1 MRRVCSVGVA
11 ALLAAISLPATSSAS
26 ALSEFIQIIQ
36 NGQQTTRSMALRP
49 PQSNAL
55 WLVVSSR
62 PSEGEAIAL
71 AQSYAPTLGPTLVVH
86 SRNGVFAVVA
96 GTLYQD
102 KAKANL
108 IALKELHIIPQ
119 DSFLSRGE
127 GLDGL
132 VWMSYQRGASFDF
145 ATQPNYL
152 RVVQRLQ
159 AAMTK
164 LGLYSGPVDGLIG
177 PTTVRAFRAYLS
189 RFDLQPGDLLTDY
202 SLAEIERN
210 AGDGFRNDQERN
222 AAQALG
228 YTDAQSFNDGKSGGF
243 TSASAFAQAKSM
255 GFMTQRDYDAAMSA
269 GFRSSDEYQR
279 ALTGGFTGAD
289 EYRAAVELGIPTRA
303 ELVAYRSSGFSN
315 PNEFRDA
322 KQKGF
327 TDKASYDKA
336 EARKLKA
343 AKASATAL
351 LSDAETFLKLNPQ
364 TSNLVEIA
372 GQAAALNAQV
382 QTESI
387 DALTSSTARLS
398 NLLMAVPSYSEFSAS
413 RDKERAEAV
422 EKQKAEIFAELQADR
437 QALKGWMSSHLTSA
451 KLPEVVQEVKALDE
465 ISDTNDFDSLAE
477 AREGVRAMIARQALA
492 DELDTGKAA
501 DGKPGSGD
509 GQESNSATYAVTDLN
524 KALLRGSLDDV
535 VVLYNAGPKA
545 PSLLRTISG
554 QFSLT
559 KNQAWICLLG
569 PQRTPA
575 LDKALLGAIDP
586 MGGKA
591 INVSSDCGAND
602 LDNADLFL
610 IQRKTF
616 LEAPPTLQ
624 AAYLEAVAAKTIR
637 VFDPIRFD
645 DIKARMDSDQT
656 LALKIAQ
663 EVSSGTREG
672 YGGILL
678 KSSSDR
684 ICRVI
689 DGNAAVHEETIS
701 KIADFAG
708 MSGSTVSYLSIDK
721 AYEDVRHEQCR
732 VLYASAAD
740 LKATSEALARD
751 GVQFAFA
758 PVWLDKGDAA
768 STAAKLDAAKQ
779 EAVKAAEAK
788 RVAADEEKKIAAQR
802 EADEKSSRSA
812 RQADL
817 RQKNGP
823 AATALLNLFSDGL
836 KRTVLGTTD
845 KANASSGI
853 NMDTLFPDFSKWNA
867 GLSQDNWKA
876 TEVTSEVQDY
886 GTVNWKGR
894 NLDGIVVRA
903 TVKMASAE
911 RGQYKDECFL
921 FGAVVDNEFQ
931 MVRDPYESK
940 CSDTDTSA
948 HWAVG
953 HELKS
958 LWVVN

>member
-1 MRRVCSVGVA
+1 MG
-11 ALLAAISLPATSSAS
+11 
-26 ALSEFIQIIQ
+26 F
-36 NGQQTTRSMALRP
+36 RP
-49 PQSNAL
+49 PQSKAF

-62 PSEGEAIAL
+62 PTEGEAIAL

-108 IALKELHIIPQ
+108 NALKELRIIPQ

-152 RVVQRLQ
+152 RAVQRLQ
-159 AAMTK
+159 AAMSK
-164 LGLYSGPVDGLIG
+164 LSLYSGPVDGLIG
-177 PTTVRAFRAYLS
+177 PTTVRAFRAYLA
-189 RFDLQPGDLLTDY
+189 RFDLQPGELLTDY

-210 AGDGFRNDQERN
+210 AGDGFHSDQERN
-222 AAQALG
+222 AAGALG
-228 YTDAQSFNDGKSGGF
+228 YRDAQSFNEAKSGGF
-243 TSASAFAQAKSM
+243 TSASVFAQAKSM
-255 GFMTQRDYDAAMSA
+255 GFITQREYDAAISG

-279 ALTGGFTGAD
+279 AQTGAFTAAN
-289 EYRAAVELGIPTRA
+289 EYRAAAQLGIQTRT
-303 ELVAYRSSGFSN
+303 ELVAYRASGFSD
-315 PNEFRDA
+315 PAAYRDA

-327 TDKASYDKA
+327 ADKVSYDKA

-343 AKASATAL
+343 ARAGATAL

-382 QTESI
+382 QTDSP
-387 DALTSSTARLS
+387 DGLNNSALKLST
-398 NLLMAVPSYSEFSAS
+398 LLMAVPGYPEFSAS
-413 RDKERAEAV
+413 RDKERAQAI

-437 QALKGWMSSHLTSA
+437 QGLKRWMSGHLTSA

-465 ISDTNDFDSLAE
+465 VADTDDLDSLAD

-492 DELDTGKAA
+492 DELDTSKAV
-501 DGKPGSGD
+501 GTQSGSD
-509 GQESNSATYAVTDLN
+509 ANQASNTATYAVTELN
-524 KALLRGSLDDV
+524 RTLLRGPLEDV

-559 KNQAWICLLG
+559 KNQAWICLFG
-569 PQRTPA
+569 PERTPA
-575 LDKALLGAIDP
+575 LDKALLGAINP

-591 INVSSDCGAND
+591 INVSSDCGAD
-602 LDNADLFL
+602 GLESADLFL
-610 IQRKTF
+610 VQRKTF
-616 LEAPPTLQ
+616 LEAPATLQ
-624 AAYLEAVAAKTIR
+624 AAYLEAMEAKTIR
-637 VFDPIRFD
+637 VFDPIRFE
-645 DIKARMDSDQT
+645 DIKARIDSDQT
-656 LALKIAQ
+656 LALKIAR
-663 EVSSGTREG
+663 EVSSGIREG

-678 KSSSDR
+678 TSSSDR
-684 ICRVI
+684 ICSVV
-689 DGNAAVHEETIS
+689 DGNAAVHEATIGQ
-701 KIADFAG
+701 IADFAG
-708 MSGSTVSYLSIDK
+708 MSGSTVSYPSIDK
-721 AYEDVRHEQCR
+721 AYEDVRHEHCR

-740 LKATSEALARD
+740 LKAASEALARD

-758 PVWLDKGDAA
+758 PLWLDKNDAA

-779 EAVKAAEAK
+779 EEVRAAEAK
-788 RVAADEEKKIAAQR
+788 RVASDEQKRIAAQR
-802 EADEKSSRSA
+802 ETDEKNFKSV
-812 RQADL
+812 RQGDL

-823 AATALLNLFSDGL
+823 AATTLLNLFSDGL
-836 KRTVLGTTD
+836 KRTVLGAPD
-845 KANASSGI
+845 KANAPSGI
-853 NMDTLFPDFSKWNA
+853 NMETLFPDFAKWNA
-867 GLSQDNWKA
+867 GLTQDNW
-876 TEVTSEVQDY
+876 TPTDVTSEIQDY

-894 NLDGIVVRA
+894 NLDGILVKA
-903 TVKMASAE
+903 TVKMASAV
-911 RGQYKDECFL
+911 RGQYKDECFV

-940 CSDTDTSA
+940 CNDAESSA
-948 HWAVG
+948 QWAVG

-958 LWVVN
+958 LWVAN

>member
-11 ALLAAISLPATSSAS
+11 ALLVAASLPARSSAS
-26 ALSEFIQIIQ
+26 SLSDFIQIIQ
-36 NGQQTTRSMALRP
+36 NGQQVVRPMGFRP

-62 PSEGEAIAL
+62 PGEEEAIAL
-71 AQSYAPTLGPTLVVH
+71 AQSYAPTLGPTLVAH

-108 IALKELHIIPQ
+108 AALKELHIIPQ
-119 DSFLSRGE
+119 DSFLSRGD

-159 AAMTK
+159 AAMSR

-177 PTTVRAFRAYLS
+177 PTTVKAFRVYQS
-189 RFDLQPGDLLTDY
+189 RFDLQTGDLLTEY
-202 SLAEIERN
+202 SLTEIERN
-210 AGDGFRNDQERN
+210 AGDGFHSDQERN
-222 AAQALG
+222 DARALG
-228 YTDAQSFNDGKSGGF
+228 YTDAQSFSDAKAGGF

-255 GFMTQRDYDAAMSA
+255 GFMTQRDYDAAVSG
-269 GFRSSDEYQR
+269 GFRNRDEYQG
-279 ALTGGFTGAD
+279 AQTGGFDAAN
-289 EYRAAVELGIPTRA
+289 EYRAALQLGIQNRA
-303 ELVAYRSSGFSN
+303 ELVAYRASGFSD
-315 PNEFRDA
+315 PAAYRDA

-327 TDKASYDKA
+327 SDKASYDKS

-343 AKASATAL
+343 ARAAAAAL
-351 LSDAETFLKLNPQ
+351 LSDAETFLKLNPD

-382 QTESI
+382 QTDST
-387 DALTSSTARLS
+387 DALNGSALRLT
-398 NLLMAVPSYSEFSAS
+398 NLLMAVPGYAEFSAS
-413 RDKERAEAV
+413 RDKERAAAIQ
-422 EKQKAEIFAELQADR
+422 KQKAEIFAELQADR
-437 QALKGWMSSHLTSA
+437 QPLKNWMSSHLTSA
-451 KLPEVVQEVKALDE
+451 KLPEVVEEVKALDE
-465 ISDTNDFDSLAE
+465 ISDTNDLDSLTDAQ
-477 AREGVRAMIARQALA
+477 EGVRAMIARQALA
-492 DELDTGKAA
+492 GELDAAKATDSQSENSA
-501 DGKPGSGD
+501 S
-509 GQESNSATYAVTDLN
+509 QESNSATYAVTELN
-524 KALLRGSLDDV
+524 KALLRGPLEDV
-535 VVLYNAGPKA
+535 VILYNAGPKA

-559 KNQAWICLLG
+559 KNQAWICLFG
-569 PQRTPA
+569 PERTPA
-575 LDKALLGAIDP
+575 LDKALLAAIDP
-586 MGGKA
+586 LGGKA
-591 INVSSDCGAND
+591 INVKSDCGAND
-602 LDNADLFL
+602 LDGADLFL
-610 IQRKTF
+610 VKRKTF

-624 AAYLEAVAAKTIR
+624 AAYLEGMEDKTFR
-637 VFDPIRFD
+637 VFDPIRFE
-645 DIKARMDSDQT
+645 DIRARMESDQT

-663 EVSSGTREG
+663 EVASGTREG
-672 YGGILL
+672 FGGILL
-678 KSSSDR
+678 TSSSDR
-684 ICRVI
+684 ICSVV
-689 DGNAAVHEETIS
+689 DGNAAVHEATIG

-708 MSGSTVSYLSIDK
+708 MSGSTVSYPSIDK

-732 VLYASAAD
+732 VLYASAAN

-751 GVQFAFA
+751 GVHFVFA
-758 PVWLDKGDAA
+758 PVWLDRSEAA

-779 EAVKAAEAK
+779 ETIKAAEAK

-802 EADEKSSRSA
+802 EADEKSSQSA
-812 RQADL
+812 RQLDL

-823 AATALLNLFSDGL
+823 AATALLNLFSESL
-836 KRTVLGTTD
+836 KRTVLGSAD
-845 KANASSGI
+845 KANTSSGI
-853 NMDTLFPDFSKWNA
+853 NVETLFPDFAKWNA

-876 TEVTSEVQDY
+876 TDVISAVEDY

-894 NLDGIVVRA
+894 NLDGIVVKA

-931 MVRDPYESK
+931 MVRDPYETK
-940 CSDTDTSA
+940 CNETQTSA
-948 HWAVG
+948 QWAVG

-958 LWVVN
+958 LWIAN

>member
-11 ALLAAISLPATSSAS
+11 ALLAAVCLPAVGSAS
-26 ALSEFIQIIQ
+26 SLFDLIQIIQ
-36 NGQQTTRSMALRP
+36 NGQQMTRPMAFRP
-49 PQSNAL
+49 PQSNAF

-62 PSEGEAIAL
+62 PTEGEAIAL

-102 KAKANL
+102 KAKSNL
-108 IALKELHIIPQ
+108 TTLKELYIIPQ
-119 DSFLSRGE
+119 DSFLSRGD

-159 AAMTK
+159 AAMSK

-177 PTTVRAFRAYLS
+177 PTTVKAFRAYLA
-189 RFDLQPGDLLTDY
+189 RFDLQPGEVLTDY

-210 AGDGFRNDQERN
+210 AGDGFHSDQERN
-222 AAQALG
+222 AARALG
-228 YTDAQSFNDGKSGGF
+228 FTDAQSFNDARSGGF

-255 GFMTQRDYDAAMSA
+255 GFMTQRDYEAALSA
-269 GFRSSDEYQR
+269 GFRSRNEYESAQ
-279 ALTGGFTGAD
+279 TGGFAAAD
-289 EYRAAVELGIPTRA
+289 EYRAALQFGIQTRA
-303 ELVAYRSSGFSN
+303 ELVGYRASGFSD
-315 PNEFRDA
+315 PAAYRDA

-327 TDKASYDKA
+327 SDKASYDKS

-343 AKASATAL
+343 ARAAATAL

-372 GQAAALNAQV
+372 AQAAALNAQV
-382 QTESI
+382 QTDST
-387 DALTSSTARLS
+387 DALNSSALRLS
-398 NLLMAVPSYSEFSAS
+398 NLLMAVPGYSEFSAS
-413 RDKERAEAV
+413 RDKERAREI
-422 EKQKAEIFAELQADR
+422 EKRKAEIFAELQAER
-437 QALKGWMSSHLTSA
+437 QALKHWMSSHLTSA

-465 ISDTNDFDSLAE
+465 ITDTNDLDTLAD

-501 DGKPGSGD
+501 DS
-509 GQESNSATYAVTDLN
+509 QESKGATYAVTELN
-524 KALLRGSLDDV
+524 KALLRGPLEDV

-559 KNQAWICLLG
+559 KNQAWICLFG
-569 PQRTPA
+569 PERTPA
-575 LDKALLGAIDP
+575 LDRALLGAIDP
-586 MGGKA
+586 LGGKA
-591 INVSSDCGAND
+591 INVKSECGTND
-602 LDNADLFL
+602 LESADLFL
-610 IQRKTF
+610 VQRKVF

-624 AAYLEAVAAKTIR
+624 AAYLEAMGAKTIR
-637 VFDPIRFD
+637 VFDPIHFD
-645 DIKARMDSDQT
+645 DIKARMDADQT
-656 LALKIAQ
+656 LAVKIAQ
-663 EVSSGTREG
+663 DVSSGMREG

-678 KSSSDR
+678 TSSSDR
-684 ICRVI
+684 ICSVI
-689 DGNAAVHEETIS
+689 DGNAAVHGATIG
-701 KIADFAG
+701 KLADFAG
-708 MSGSTVSYLSIDK
+708 MSGSTVSYPSIDK

-732 VLYASAAD
+732 VLYASAAN
-740 LKATSEALARD
+740 LKASSEALARD

-758 PVWLDKGDAA
+758 PVWLDNSEAA
-768 STAAKLDAAKQ
+768 TDAAKLDAAKQ
-779 EAVKAAEAK
+779 AAIKAAEAK
-788 RVAADEEKKIAAQR
+788 RVAADEEKKIAAKR
-802 EADEKSSRSA
+802 EADEKNSKSA
-812 RQADL
+812 RQLDL

-823 AATALLNLFSDGL
+823 AATALLNLFSEGL
-836 KRTVLGTTD
+836 KRTVLGSTD
-845 KANASSGI
+845 KSNTSSGI
-853 NMDTLFPDFSKWNA
+853 NMETLFPDFAKWNA

-876 TEVTSEVQDY
+876 TDATSEVQDY

-894 NLDGIVVRA
+894 NLDGIVIKA

-921 FGAVVDNEFQ
+921 FGAVVDHEFE
-931 MVRDPYESK
+931 MIRDPYESK
-940 CSDTDTSA
+940 CNDTQTSTR
-948 HWAVG
+948 WAAG

-958 LWVVN
+958 LWVAN

>member
-11 ALLAAISLPATSSAS
+11 ALLAAVALPAMSWASS
-26 ALSEFIQIIQ
+26 LSEFVQIIQ
-36 NGQQTTRSMALRP
+36 NGQQMSRPMAFRP
-49 PQSNAL
+49 PQSNAF

-62 PSEGEAIAL
+62 PSEGEAISL

-102 KAKANL
+102 KAKSNL
-108 IALKELHIIPQ
+108 AALKELRIIPQ
-119 DSFLSRGE
+119 DSFLSRGD

-145 ATQPNYL
+145 ITQPTYL
-152 RVVQRLQ
+152 RVVQRIQ
-159 AAMTK
+159 AAMSR
-164 LGLYSGPVDGLIG
+164 LGIYSGPVEGLIG
-177 PTTVRAFRAYLS
+177 PTTVKAFRAYLA
-189 RFDLQPGDLLTDY
+189 RFDLEPGELLTEY

-210 AGDGFRNDQERN
+210 AGDGFHSDQERN
-222 AAQALG
+222 AARDLG
-228 YTDAQSFNDGKSGGF
+228 FTDAQSYNDARSGGF

-255 GFMTQRDYDAAMSA
+255 GFITQRDYDAAMSG
-269 GFRSSDEYQR
+269 GFRTSDEYQR
-279 ALTGGFTGAD
+279 AQTGGFTAAN
-289 EYRAAVELGIPTRA
+289 EYRAAVQLGMKTTVELA
-303 ELVAYRSSGFSN
+303 AYRASGFSD
-315 PNEFRDA
+315 PAAYRDA
-322 KQKGF
+322 KQNGF
-327 TDKASYDKA
+327 ADKASYDKA

-343 AKASATAL
+343 ARGAATTL
-351 LSDAETFLKLNPQ
+351 LSDAETFVKLNPQ

-382 QTESI
+382 QTAST
-387 DALTSSTARLS
+387 DALNNSALKLS
-398 NLLMAVPSYSEFSAS
+398 NLLLAVPGYSEFSAS
-413 RDKERAEAV
+413 RDKERAQAI
-422 EKQKAEIFAELQADR
+422 EKQRAEIFAELQADR
-437 QALKGWMSSHLTSA
+437 QALKRWMSSHLTST
-451 KLPEVVQEVKALDE
+451 KLPEVVQEVKALDDV
-465 ISDTNDFDSLAE
+465 SDTNDLDSLTD
-477 AREGVRAMIARQALA
+477 AREGVRMMIARQALA
-492 DELDTGKAA
+492 EELDASTPASSQ
-501 DGKPGSGD
+501 SGNIANI
-509 GQESNSATYAVTDLN
+509 ESNTATYAVTDLN
-524 KALLRGSLDDV
+524 KALLRGALEEV

-575 LDKALLGAIDP
+575 LDKALLEAIDP

-591 INVSSDCGAND
+591 TNVKSDCGAND
-602 LDNADLFL
+602 LESADIFL
-610 IQRKTF
+610 VQRKTF

-624 AAYLEAVAAKTIR
+624 AAYLEAMEAKTIR
-637 VFDPIRFD
+637 VFEPIHFE
-645 DIKARMDSDQT
+645 DIKARMDSDQA

-678 KSSSDR
+678 MKSLDR
-684 ICRVI
+684 ICAVA
-689 DGNAAVHEETIS
+689 DGNAAVHEATIS

-708 MSGSTVSYLSIDK
+708 MSGSIVRYPSIDK

-732 VLYASAAD
+732 ALYASAAN
-740 LKATSEALARD
+740 LKGTSEALARD

-758 PVWLDKGDAA
+758 PVWLDQSEAA
-768 STAAKLDAAKQ
+768 SAAAKLDAANK
-779 EAVKAAEAK
+779 ETIKAAEAK
-788 RVAADEEKKIAAQR
+788 RVAADEAKKIAAQH
-802 EADEKSSRSA
+802 EADEKNSKSA

-823 AATALLNLFSDGL
+823 AATALLNLFSDSL
-836 KRTVLGTTD
+836 KRTVLGTAD
-845 KANASSGI
+845 KANTSSGI
-853 NMDTLFPDFSKWNA
+853 NVETLFPDFAKWNA
-867 GLSQDNWKA
+867 GLSQDDWKA
-876 TEVTSEVQDY
+876 TDVISEVEDY

-894 NLDGIVVRA
+894 NLDGIVVKA

-911 RGQYKDECFL
+911 RGQYQDECFL

-940 CSDTDTSA
+940 CNETNTPTQ
-948 HWAVG
+948 WAVG

-958 LWVVN
+958 LWLAN

>member
-11 ALLAAISLPATSSAS
+11 ALLAAASLPAISSAS
-26 ALSEFIQIIQ
+26 SLFDFIQIIQ
-36 NGQQTTRSMALRP
+36 NGQQMTRPMGFRP
-49 PQSNAL
+49 PQSNAF

-71 AQSYAPTLGPTLVVH
+71 AQSYEPTLGPTLVVH

-96 GTLYQD
+96 GTLYRD

-108 IALKELHIIPQ
+108 TALKELHIIPQ

-145 ATQPNYL
+145 ATQPNYM

-159 AAMTK
+159 AATSK

-177 PTTVRAFRAYLS
+177 PTTVKAFRAYLA
-189 RFDLQPGDLLTDY
+189 RFDLQPSELLTDY

-210 AGDGFRNDQERN
+210 AGDGFHSDQERN
-222 AAQALG
+222 AAGALG
-228 YTDAQSFNDGKSGGF
+228 YADAQSFSEAKSGGF
-243 TSASAFAQAKSM
+243 TSASVFAQAKSM
-255 GFMTQRDYDAAMSA
+255 GFVTQRDYDAAISG

-279 ALTGGFTGAD
+279 AQTGAFTAAT
-289 EYRAAVELGIPTRA
+289 EYRAAAQLGIQTRT
-303 ELVAYRSSGFSN
+303 ELVAYRASGFSDPAAYRN
-315 PNEFRDA
+315 A

-327 TDKASYDKA
+327 ADKVSYDKA

-343 AKASATAL
+343 ARAAATAL

-382 QTESI
+382 QTDSP
-387 DALTSSTARLS
+387 DALNNSALKLS
-398 NLLMAVPSYSEFSAS
+398 NLLIAVAGYSEFSAS
-413 RDKERAEAV
+413 RDKERAQAV
-422 EKQKAEIFAELQADR
+422 EKQKAEIFVELQADR
-437 QALKGWMSSHLTSA
+437 QALKHWMSGHLTSA
-451 KLPEVVQEVKALDE
+451 KLAEVVQEVKALDE
-465 ISDTNDFDSLAE
+465 VADTNDLETLGD

-492 DELDTGKAA
+492 DELDTSKAV
-501 DGKPGSGD
+501 GTQSGSD
-509 GQESNSATYAVTDLN
+509 ASQASNTATYAVTDLN
-524 KALLRGSLDDV
+524 KELLRGPLEDV

-569 PQRTPA
+569 PERTPA

-586 MGGKA
+586 LGGKT
-591 INVSSDCGAND
+591 INVTSDCGAD
-602 LDNADLFL
+602 VLETADLFL
-610 IQRKTF
+610 VRRKSF

-624 AAYLEAVAAKTIR
+624 AAYLEAMEDKTIR
-637 VFDPIRFD
+637 VFDPIRFED
-645 DIKARMDSDQT
+645 LKARMDSDQT

-678 KSSSDR
+678 TNAMDR
-684 ICRVI
+684 ICSAI
-689 DGNAAVHEETIS
+689 EGNAAVHEATIG

-708 MSGSTVSYLSIDK
+708 MSGSIVSFPSIDK

-740 LKATSEALARD
+740 LKAASEALARD

-758 PVWLDKGDAA
+758 PVWLDKGEAA
-768 STAAKLDAAKQ
+768 TAAAKLDAAKQ
-779 EAVKAAEAK
+779 EEIKAAETK
-788 RVAADEEKKIAAQR
+788 RVIADEENKVAARR
-802 EADEKSSRSA
+802 EADEKNSKSA

-817 RQKNGP
+817 RQRNGP
-823 AATALLNLFSDGL
+823 AAAALLNLFSDGL
-836 KRTVLGTTD
+836 KRTVLGLTD
-845 KANASSGI
+845 KANTSSI
-853 NMDTLFPDFSKWNA
+853 NMENLFPDFAKWNA
-867 GLSQDNWKA
+867 GLLQDNWKA
-876 TEVTSEVQDY
+876 TDVISEVQDY

-894 NLDGIVVRA
+894 NLDGIVVKA
-903 TVKMASAE
+903 TVKMASGE

-921 FGAVVDNEFQ
+921 FGAVLDKEFQ

-940 CSDTDTSA
+940 CSDTQTPA
-948 HWAVG
+948 QWALG
-953 HELKS
+953 HELNS
-958 LWVVN
+958 LWVAN

>member
-1 MRRVCSVGVA
+1 M
-11 ALLAAISLPATSSAS
+11 SSAS
-26 ALSEFIQIIQ
+26 SLSEFIQIIQ
-36 NGQQTTRSMALRP
+36 NGQQMTRPMGFRP

-62 PSEGEAIAL
+62 PTEEEAIAL
-71 AQSYAPTLGPTLVVH
+71 AQSYAPTLGPTLVAH

-108 IALKELHIIPQ
+108 AALKGLHIIPQ
-119 DSFLSRGE
+119 DSFLSRGD

-159 AAMTK
+159 AAMTR
-164 LGLYSGPVDGLIG
+164 LGLYAGPVDGLVG
-177 PTTVRAFRAYLS
+177 PTTVKAFRSYLA
-189 RFDLQPGDLLTDY
+189 RFDLPPGELLTDY

-228 YTDAQSFNDGKSGGF
+228 YTDAQSYNDAKSGGF
-243 TSASAFAQAKSM
+243 TSASVFAQAKSM
-255 GFMTQRDYDAAMSA
+255 GISTQREFDAATTG
-269 GFRSSDEYQR
+269 GFRSHDEYQR
-279 ALTGGFTGAD
+279 AQSGGFTVAD
-289 EYRAAVELGIPTRA
+289 DFRAAVELGIQTKA
-303 ELVAYRSSGFSN
+303 ELAAFRTSGFSN
-315 PNEFRDA
+315 PSEFRVA

-327 TDKASYDKA
+327 ADKASFDKS
-336 EARKLKA
+336 EARRLKA
-343 AKASATAL
+343 ARASATTV

-382 QTESI
+382 QTVSI
-387 DALTSSTARLS
+387 DALNDSTLRLT
-398 NLLMAVPSYSEFSAS
+398 NLLMAVPRYPEFSAS
-413 RDKERAEAV
+413 RDKERAQEI
-422 EKQKAEIFAELQADR
+422 EKKKAEIFAELQSDR
-437 QALKGWMSSHLTSA
+437 QALKRWMSSHLTSA
-451 KLPEVVQEVKALDE
+451 KLPEVVQEVKSLDE
-465 ISDTNDFDSLAE
+465 ISDTNDLDSLTE
-477 AREGVRAMIARQALA
+477 AREGVRALIARQALA
-492 DELDTGKAA
+492 DELNAAMAA
-501 DGKPGSGD
+501 DSQAGDSGK
-509 GQESNSATYAVTDLN
+509 QESNSAAYAVTDLN
-524 KALLRGSLDDV
+524 KALLRGSLEDV
-535 VVLYNAGPKA
+535 IVLYNAGPKA

-569 PQRTPA
+569 PVRTPA
-575 LDKALLGAIDP
+575 LDKALLEALDP

-591 INVSSDCGAND
+591 INVSSDCAAGD
-602 LDNADLFL
+602 LDSADLFL
-610 IQRKTF
+610 VQRKTF
-616 LEAPPTLQ
+616 LEAPATLQ
-624 AAYLEAVAAKTIR
+624 ATYLEAMAAKTIR

-663 EVSSGTREG
+663 EVSSGTRDG

-678 KSSSDR
+678 TSSSDR
-684 ICRVI
+684 ICTVV
-689 DGNAAVHEETIS
+689 DGNAAVHEATIS
-701 KIADFAG
+701 EIADFAG
-708 MSGSTVSYLSIDK
+708 MSGSTVSYPSIDK

-732 VLYASAAD
+732 VLYASAAN
-740 LKATSEALARD
+740 LKAAAEALARD
-751 GVQFAFA
+751 GVLFSFA
-758 PVWLDKGDAA
+758 PVWLDKNDAA
-768 STAAKLDAAKQ
+768 TTAARLEAAKQ
-779 EAVKAAEAK
+779 EEVKVAEAK

-802 EADEKSSRSA
+802 EADEKNSRSA

-823 AATALLNLFSDGL
+823 AATALLNMFADGL
-836 KRTVLGTTD
+836 KETVLGNATD
-845 KANASSGI
+845 KANSSSGI
-853 NMDTLFPDFSKWNA
+853 NMEGLFPEFAKWNA
-867 GLSQDNWKA
+867 DLSHDNWKA
-876 TEVTSEVQDY
+876 TDVTSEVQDY

-894 NLDGIVVRA
+894 NLDGIVIKA
-903 TVKMASAE
+903 TVKMVSAE
-911 RGQYKDECFL
+911 RGQYKNECFL
-921 FGAVVDNEFQ
+921 FGAVMDNEFQ

-940 CSDTDTSA
+940 CNDTETSA

-958 LWVVN
+958 LWVAN

>member
-11 ALLAAISLPATSSAS
+11 ALLAAVSLPAMSSAS
-26 ALSEFIQIIQ
+26 SLSDFIQIIQ
-36 NGQQTTRSMALRP
+36 NGQQITRSMAFRP
-49 PQSNAL
+49 PHSNAL

-62 PSEGEAIAL
+62 PTEGEAIAL

-86 SRNGVFAVVA
+86 SRNAVFAVVA

-102 KAKANL
+102 KAKSNL
-108 IALKELHIIPQ
+108 AALKELHIIPQ
-119 DSFLSRGE
+119 DSFLSRGD
-127 GLDGL
+127 GFDGL

-145 ATQPNYL
+145 ITQPNYL

-159 AAMTK
+159 AAMTR

-177 PTTVRAFRAYLS
+177 PTTVKAFRAYLA
-189 RFDLQPGDLLTDY
+189 RFDLQAGELLTDY
-202 SLAEIERN
+202 SLTEIERN
-210 AGDGFRNDQERN
+210 AGDGFHSDQERK
-222 AAQALG
+222 AARALG
-228 YTDAQSFNDGKSGGF
+228 YTDAQSYNDARSGGF
-243 TSASAFAQAKSM
+243 ISASEFAQAKSM
-255 GFMTQRDYDAAMSA
+255 GFTTQREYEVAVSA
-269 GFRSSDEYQR
+269 GFRNRDEYQS
-279 ALTGGFTGAD
+279 AQTAGFTAAN
-289 EYRAAVELGIPTRA
+289 EYRAAVQLGIQTRA
-303 ELVAYRSSGFSN
+303 EFIAYRASGFSN
-315 PNEFRDA
+315 PTAYRDA

-327 TDKASYDKA
+327 ADKASFDKSQV
-336 EARKLKA
+336 RKLKA
-343 AKASATAL
+343 ARASAMNL
-351 LSDAETFLKLNPQ
+351 LSDAETFLKLSPQ

-382 QTESI
+382 QTVSV
-387 DALTSSTARLS
+387 DALNDSTLRLT
-398 NLLMAVPSYSEFSAS
+398 NLLMAVPGYSEFSAS
-413 RDKERAEAV
+413 RDKERSQAID
-422 EKQKAEIFAELQADR
+422 KQKADIFAELQADR
-437 QALKGWMSSHLTSA
+437 QALKHWMSGHLTSA

-465 ISDTNDFDSLAE
+465 VSDTDDLDSLVD
-477 AREGVRAMIARQALA
+477 AREGVRGMITRQALA
-492 DELDTGKAA
+492 DELETSKAV
-501 DGKPGSGD
+501 GTQSGSD
-509 GQESNSATYAVTDLN
+509 AGQASNTATYAVTDLN
-524 KALLRGSLDDV
+524 KALLRGPLEDV

-569 PQRTPA
+569 PERTPA

-586 MGGKA
+586 LGGKA
-591 INVSSDCGAND
+591 INVNSDCGAEG
-602 LDNADLFL
+602 LESADLFL
-610 IQRKTF
+610 VRRKSF

-624 AAYLEAVAAKTIR
+624 AAYLEAMEAKTIR
-637 VFDPIRFD
+637 VFEPIRFE

-678 KSSSDR
+678 TNSLDR
-684 ICRVI
+684 ICTVV
-689 DGNAAVHEETIS
+689 DGNAAVHEATIS

-708 MSGSTVSYLSIDK
+708 MSGSIVRYPSIDK
-721 AYEDVRHEQCR
+721 AYGDVRHEQCR

-758 PVWLDKGDAA
+758 PVWLDKSDVA

-779 EAVKAAEAK
+779 EAIKAAEAK

-802 EADEKSSRSA
+802 EADEKNSKSL

-817 RQKNGP
+817 RQENGP

-836 KRTVLGTTD
+836 KRTVLGTID
-845 KANASSGI
+845 KANSSSGM
-853 NMDTLFPDFSKWNA
+853 NMETLFPDFAKWNA

-876 TEVTSEVQDY
+876 TDVTSEVQDY

-894 NLDGIVVRA
+894 YLDGIVVKA

-911 RGQYKDECFL
+911 RGQYRDECFL
-921 FGAVVDNEFQ
+921 FGAVVDSEFQ
-931 MVRDPYESK
+931 MVRDPYEST
-940 CSDTDTSA
+940 CNDTQTSA
-948 HWAVG
+948 QWAVG

-958 LWVVN
+958 LWVAN

>member
-1 MRRVCSVGVA
+1 MRGVCSVGVA
-11 ALLAAISLPATSSAS
+11 AFLAAISLPATGSAS
-26 ALSEFIQIIQ
+26 SLSEFIEIIQ
-36 NGQQTTRSMALRP
+36 NGQHMARPTGFRP
-49 PQSNAL
+49 PQANAF

-62 PSEGEAIAL
+62 PTEGEAIAL
-71 AQSYAPTLGPTLVVH
+71 AQSYAATLGPTLVIH

-108 IALKELHIIPQ
+108 AALKELRIIPQ
-119 DSFLSRGE
+119 DSFLSRGD

-145 ATQPNYL
+145 ATQPTYL

-159 AAMTK
+159 AAMSK

-177 PTTVRAFRAYLS
+177 PTTVKAFKAYLDL
-189 RFDLQPGDLLTDY
+189 FDLQPGELLTDY

-210 AGDGFRNDQERN
+210 AGDGFHSDEERN
-222 AAQALG
+222 AARGLG
-228 YTDAQSFNDGKSGGF
+228 FTDAQSFNDARSGGF
-243 TSASAFAQAKSM
+243 TSASTFAQAKNM
-255 GFMTQRDYDAAMSA
+255 GFTTQRDYDAAISG
-269 GFRSSDEYQR
+269 GFRNSDEYHR
-279 ALTGGFTGAD
+279 AQTGGFTAAN
-289 EYRAAVELGIPTRA
+289 EYRAAVQLGIQTNA
-303 ELVAYRSSGFSN
+303 ELVAYRASGFSD
-315 PNEFRDA
+315 PAAFRDA

-327 TDKASYDKA
+327 ADKASYDKT

-343 AKASATAL
+343 ARAAATAL

-382 QTESI
+382 QTDSN
-387 DALTSSTARLS
+387 DALNNSSLKLS
-398 NLLMAVPSYSEFSAS
+398 NLLTAVPGYSEFSAS
-413 RDKERAEAV
+413 REKERAQAI
-422 EKQKAEIFAELQADR
+422 EKQKSETFAELQADR
-437 QALKGWMSSHLTSA
+437 QSLKRWMSSHLTSA

-465 ISDTNDFDSLAE
+465 ISDANDLDTLTD
-477 AREGVRAMIARQALA
+477 AREVVRAMITRQGLA
-492 DELDTGKAA
+492 DELEAGNEA
-501 DGKPGSGD
+501 DSGIGATQQSD
-509 GQESNSATYAVTDLN
+509 STTYAVTDLN
-524 KALLRGSLDDV
+524 KALLRGPLEDV

-554 QFSLT
+554 QYSLT

-575 LDKALLGAIDP
+575 LDKALLEAIGP

-591 INVSSDCGAND
+591 INVSSECRADR
-602 LDNADLFL
+602 LESADLFL
-610 IQRKTF
+610 VQRKTF
-616 LEAPPTLQ
+616 LEAPATLQ
-624 AAYLEAVAAKTIR
+624 AAYLEAMQAKTIR
-637 VFDPIRFD
+637 VFDPIRFE

-656 LALKIAQ
+656 LGLKIAQ
-663 EVSSGTREG
+663 EVSSGTRQG

-678 KSSSDR
+678 SSTSDR
-684 ICRVI
+684 ICTVF
-689 DGNAAVHEETIS
+689 DGSAAVHESTVR
-701 KIADFAG
+701 KIAEFTG
-708 MSGSTVSYLSIDK
+708 MSGSTVSYPSIDK

-751 GVQFAFA
+751 GVQFDFA
-758 PVWLDKGDAA
+758 PVWLDNSDAA
-768 STAAKLDAAKQ
+768 NTAAKLDAAKQ
-779 EAVKAAEAK
+779 EASKAAEAA

-802 EADEKSSRSA
+802 EADEKNSKSA

-836 KRTVLGTTD
+836 KRSVLGTTD
-845 KANASSGI
+845 KPGSSSGI
-853 NMDTLFPDFSKWNA
+853 KMETLFPDFAKWSA
-867 GLSQDNWKA
+867 GLSQDNWKP
-876 TEVTSEVQDY
+876 TDVISEVQDY

-894 NLDGIVVRA
+894 NLDGIVVKA

-931 MVRDPYESK
+931 MVRDPYETR
-940 CSDTDTSA
+940 CNDAQTSSR
-948 HWAVG
+948 WAVG

>member
-11 ALLAAISLPATSSAS
+11 ALLAALSLPAMGSAS
-26 ALSEFIQIIQ
+26 SLSEFIQIIQ
-36 NGQQTTRSMALRP
+36 NGQQMARPMAFRP
-49 PQSNAL
+49 PQSNAF

-62 PSEGEAIAL
+62 PTEGEAIAL

-108 IALKELHIIPQ
+108 TSLKELHIIPQ
-119 DSFLSRGE
+119 DSFLSRGD

-159 AAMTK
+159 AAMSK
-164 LGLYSGPVDGLIG
+164 LGLYSGSVDGLIG
-177 PTTVRAFRAYLS
+177 PTTVKAFRAYLG
-189 RFDLQPGDLLTDY
+189 RFDLQPGELLADY

-210 AGDGFRNDQERN
+210 AGDGFHSDQERN
-222 AAQALG
+222 AARALG
-228 YTDAQSFNDGKSGGF
+228 YTDAQSFNDARSGGF

-255 GFMTQRDYDAAMSA
+255 GFMTQHDYDVAIS
-269 GFRSSDEYQR
+269 GDFRSSDEYQR
-279 ALTGGFTGAD
+279 AQTGGFTAAN
-289 EYRAAVELGIPTRA
+289 EYRAAAQLGIQTRT
-303 ELVAYRSSGFSN
+303 ELVAYRASGFSD
-315 PNEFRDA
+315 PAAFRNA

-327 TDKASYDKA
+327 ADKASYDKA

-343 AKASATAL
+343 ARASAMAL

-382 QTESI
+382 QTDST
-387 DALTSSTARLS
+387 DALNNSSLKLS
-398 NLLMAVPSYSEFSAS
+398 DLLTAVPGYSEFSAS
-413 RDKERAEAV
+413 MDKERAQAI
-422 EKQKAEIFAELQADR
+422 EKQKSEIFAELQADR
-437 QALKGWMSSHLTSA
+437 QSLKHWMSSHLTSA
-451 KLPEVVQEVKALDE
+451 KLPEVVQEVKSLDDV
-465 ISDTNDFDSLAE
+465 SDTNDLDSLTE
-477 AREGVRAMIARQALA
+477 AREGVRALIARQALA
-492 DELDTGKAA
+492 EELDTRKAA
-501 DGKPGSGD
+501 ASQSGSGAS
-509 GQESNSATYAVTDLN
+509 QESDSATYAVTDLN
-524 KALLRGSLDDV
+524 KALLRGPLEDV

-575 LDKALLGAIDP
+575 LDKALLEAIDP

-591 INVSSDCGAND
+591 INVSSDCGAGG
-602 LDNADLFL
+602 LESADLFL
-610 IQRKTF
+610 VQRKTF
-616 LEAPPTLQ
+616 LEAPATLQ
-624 AAYLEAVAAKTIR
+624 AAYLEAMQAKTIR
-637 VFDPIRFD
+637 VFDPIRFE

-663 EVSSGTREG
+663 EVSSGMREG

-678 KSSSDR
+678 TSSSDR
-684 ICRVI
+684 ICSVV
-689 DGNAAVHEETIS
+689 DGKAAVHEATIG
-701 KIADFAG
+701 KIAAFTG
-708 MSGSTVSYLSIDK
+708 MSGSTVSYPSIDK

-740 LKATSEALARD
+740 LKATSEALVRD

-758 PVWLDKGDAA
+758 PVWLDKSDAA

-779 EAVKAAEAK
+779 EAIKAAEAK
-788 RVAADEEKKIAAQR
+788 RVAADEEKKIAARR
-802 EADEKSSRSA
+802 ETDEKNSKSL

-836 KRTVLGTTD
+836 KRTVLGATD
-845 KANASSGI
+845 KTNVSSGI
-853 NMDTLFPDFSKWNA
+853 NVETLFPDFVKWNA
-867 GLSQDNWKA
+867 GLSQDNWKP
-876 TEVTSEVQDY
+876 TDVTSEVQDY

-894 NLDGIVVRA
+894 NLDGIVVKA

-940 CSDTDTSA
+940 CNDTQTSA
-948 HWAVG
+948 QWTVG

-958 LWVVN
+958 LWVAN

>member
-1 MRRVCSVGVA
+1 MRRVWSVGVA
-11 ALLAAISLPATSSAS
+11 AWLAAASLPAISSAS
-26 ALSEFIQIIQ
+26 SLSDFFQIIQ
-36 NGQQTTRSMALRP
+36 NGQQMTRPMGFKP
-49 PQSNAL
+49 PQSNAF

-71 AQSYAPTLGPTLVVH
+71 AQSYAPTLGPTLVLH

-108 IALKELHIIPQ
+108 AALKELRIIPH
-119 DSFLSRGE
+119 DSFLSRGD

-132 VWMSYQRGASFDF
+132 VWMSYERGASFDF

-159 AAMTK
+159 AAMSK

-177 PTTVRAFRAYLS
+177 PTTVKAFRAYLS
-189 RFDLQPGDLLTDY
+189 RFDVQPGELLTDY
-202 SLAEIERN
+202 SLTEMERN
-210 AGDGFRNDQERN
+210 AGDGFHSDQERN
-222 AAQALG
+222 DALALG
-228 YTDAQSFNDGKSGGF
+228 YSDAQSFRDARSGGF
-243 TSASAFAQAKSM
+243 SSASAFTQAKSM
-255 GFMTQRDYDAAMSA
+255 GFLTQRDYDVAVSG

-279 ALTGGFTGAD
+279 AQTAGFAAAN
-289 EYRAAVELGIPTRA
+289 EYREAVQLGIQTRA
-303 ELVAYRSSGFSN
+303 ELVAYHASGFSD
-315 PNEFRDA
+315 PAAYRDA

-327 TDKASYDKA
+327 ADKASYDKA
-336 EARKLKA
+336 QARKLKA
-343 AKASATAL
+343 ARGAATAL

-382 QTESI
+382 QTGST
-387 DALTSSTARLS
+387 DALSSSTLRLT
-398 NLLMAVPSYSEFSAS
+398 NLLMAVPGYADFSAS
-413 RDKERAEAV
+413 RDKERAEAI

-437 QALKGWMSSHLTSA
+437 QALKHWMSSHLTSP
-451 KLPEVVQEVKALDE
+451 KLPEVVEEVKALDE
-465 ISDTNDFDSLAE
+465 VSDTNDLDTLAD
-477 AREGVRAMIARQALA
+477 AREGVRTMIARQALA
-492 DELDTGKAA
+492 EELDTSKTAGGQSGNDTSQVGNNAA
-501 DGKPGSGD
+501 
-509 GQESNSATYAVTDLN
+509 YAVTILN
-524 KALLRGSLDDV
+524 KALLSGPLEDV

-545 PSLLRTISG
+545 PSMLRTISG

-569 PQRTPA
+569 LKRTAA
-575 LDKALLGAIDP
+575 LDRRLLEAIDP

-602 LDNADLFL
+602 LESADLFL
-610 IQRKTF
+610 VQRKTF

-624 AAYLEAVAAKTIR
+624 AAYLEAMEAKTLR
-637 VFDPIRFD
+637 VFDPIRFE
-645 DIKARMDSDQT
+645 DIKARMDSDQA
-656 LALKIAQ
+656 LALKVAE

-678 KSSSDR
+678 ASSSDR
-684 ICRVI
+684 ICTVV
-689 DGNAAVHEETIS
+689 DGNAAAHEATIG

-708 MSGSTVSYLSIDK
+708 MSGSTVSYASIDK

-758 PVWLDKGDAA
+758 PVWLGKNDADAA
-768 STAAKLDAAKQ
+768 AAKLDAAKQ
-779 EAVKAAEAK
+779 EATKAAEAK

-802 EADEKSSRSA
+802 EADERNSRGA

-836 KRTVLGTTD
+836 KRTVLGPAD
-845 KANASSGI
+845 KASPSSGI
-853 NMDTLFPDFSKWNA
+853 DIETLFPDFAKWTA
-867 GLSQDNWKA
+867 GLSQDNWKPTDVA
-876 TEVTSEVQDY
+876 SQIQDY

-894 NLDGIVVRA
+894 NLDGIVVKA

-921 FGAVVDNEFQ
+921 FGAVIDGEFQ

-940 CSDTDTSA
+940 CTDTDASA

-958 LWVVN
+958 LWVAN